1 MREMPPVQGGVDT
14 ASLDRRQD
22 AGRMS
27 SGVTIGQAA
36 AYVGITVKTVRHYHK
51 LGLVAEPE
59 RDLSGYRRYD
69 PDDLL
74 RLVQVRTLAG
84 AGVPLA
90 EIAALL
96 DADDEDF
103 VETIGAVEQRL
114 DAQIA
119 ELIARRATLSR
130 LSDGNRALLP
140 KRAVALLERMPEHGF
155 SAEEIETSRQGLI
168 LAKALVPE
176 RFDEH
181 LAAIE
186 DALVDPDFVALSRRG
201 ADSATWAPDD
211 PRIPELATAMAD
223 HYLSHPEHLRIVT
236 GMQARTDT
244 TARYQMVR
252 DFGSDEGT
260 AAERILALVEARL
273 REAGVRIPRPGSA

>member
-1 MREMPPVQGGVDT
+1 MK
-14 ASLDRRQD
+14 
-22 AGRMS
+22 

-36 AYVGITVKTVRHYHK
+36 AFVGITVKTVRHYHK

-59 RDLSGYRRYD
+59 RDLSDYRRYD
-69 PDDLL
+69 ADDLL

-96 DADDEDF
+96 DADDADF
-103 VETIGAVEQRL
+103 AEIVGDVEQRL
-114 DAQIA
+114 TAQID
-119 ELIARRATLSR
+119 ELVVRRATLKR
-130 LSDGNRALLP
+130 LTDGNRALLP
-140 KRAVALLERMPEHGF
+140 ERAVALLERMPEHGF
-155 SAEEIETSRQGLI
+155 SAEDIEVSRQGLI

-181 LAAIE
+181 LAAVE
-186 DALVDPDFVALSRRG
+186 GALLDPEFVALSRLG

-211 PRIPELATAMAD
+211 PRIPELATTMAD
-223 HYLSHPEHLRIVT
+223 HYLAHPEHLRIVT

-244 TARYQMVR
+244 TARYQLVR

-273 REAGVRIPRPGSA
+273 RDAGVRIPRPTSS